1 MKWTDWNAA
10 NQPKVDGTWNL
21 HEAFLGHS
29 LDFFF
34 LASSINT
41 VIDQPGQ
48 GNYKAANTFL
58 EAFSQYRH
66 SLGLPASVLSICP
79 IDNAGFF
86 TENSWAVRVAK
97 SQGQYFLGEK
107 EFLDCVE
114 ASLLNSSPQERS
126 CSSGTMATASSS
138 ILVSPW
144 ETSGHI
150 VMGLRSELHL
160 EDPKNTTNWR
170 RDPRMGMYH
179 NIPIEE
185 ARHAAAD
192 STRLNQFLKSISED
206 ATGSILADKASIDFL
221 ALETGQKIHDFL
233 LRPDAEVNIE
243 LSLSQIG
250 LDSLT
255 AIELRRWFR
264 QAFGLQISVLEI
276 MGSGSL
282 GQLGGVVAGKLG
294 EKYTHLN

>member
-1 MKWTDWNAA
+1 
-10 NQPKVDGTWNL
+10 
-21 HEAFLGHS
+21 
-29 LDFFF
+29 
-34 LASSINT
+34 
-41 VIDQPGQ
+41 
-48 GNYKAANTFL
+48 
-58 EAFSQYRH
+58 
-66 SLGLPASVLSICP
+66 
-79 IDNAGFF
+79 
-86 TENSWAVRVAK
+86 
-97 SQGQYFLGEK
+97 
-107 EFLDCVE
+107 
-114 ASLLNSSPQERS
+114 
-126 CSSGTMATASSS
+126 
-138 ILVSPW
+138 
-144 ETSGHI
+144 
-150 VMGLRSELHL
+150 
-160 EDPKNTTNWR
+160 
-170 RDPRMGMYH
+170 MGMYH

-282 GQLGGVVAGKLG
+282 RQLGGVVAGKLG